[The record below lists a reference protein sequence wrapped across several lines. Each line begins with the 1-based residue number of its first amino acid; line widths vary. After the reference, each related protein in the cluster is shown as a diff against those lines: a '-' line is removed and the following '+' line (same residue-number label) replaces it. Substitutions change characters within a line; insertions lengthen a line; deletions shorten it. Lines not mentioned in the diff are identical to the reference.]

1 MKHTDK
7 HTLQGWTFETVPRDE
22 QETTAVI
29 DHKEKHVL
37 LYSCHPATV
46 EKMRKWASEYAD
58 AVQIRS
64 YDQYGIN
71 LTVPVSW
78 MKIKPPRQYTEA
90 QKQAMRDR
98 LKNAPEIGI
107 KTEPHDKDAQEPHS
121 ERTA

>member
-22 QETTAVI
+22 QETTIVI
-29 DHKEKHVL
+29 DHKEKRVL

-58 AVQIRS
+58 TVQLRS

-78 MKIKPPRQYTEA
+78 VKLKPPRQYTEE

-98 LKNAPEIGI
+98 LKNAPEIGT
-107 KTEPHDKDAQEPHS
+107 KTEAHDKGVQEPHN

>member
-1 MKHTDK
+1 MKQTDSQA
-7 HTLQGWTFETVPRDE
+7 LREWTFETVSRDE

-29 DHKEKHVL
+29 DHKMKHVL

-46 EKMRKWASEYAD
+46 EKMRQWACKYDE
-58 AVQIRS
+58 VTLRG

-78 MKIKPPRQYTEA
+78 VKIKPPRQYTEA

-98 LKNAPEIGI
+98 LKNAPETGT
-107 KTEPHDKDAQEPHS
+107 KTNTEETDKENPYH

>member
-1 MKHTDK
+1 MKQTDGQA
-7 HTLQGWTFETVPRDE
+7 LREWTFETVSRDE

-29 DHKEKHVL
+29 DHKAKHVL

-46 EKMRKWASEYAD
+46 EKMRQWACEHD
-58 AVQIRS
+58 EVTLRG

-78 MKIKPPRQYTEA
+78 VKIKPPRQYTEA

-98 LKNAPEIGI
+98 LKNAPETGT
-107 KTEPHDKDAQEPHS
+107 KTNTEEADKENPYH